1 VGRADKELAV
11 AGRIRVDAH
20 DVPRVLV
27 RNNGGLGCLDRDRLD
42 RAVRRFL
49 RENSLT
55 AFFLVIFLITL
66 MAQSQASW
74 RAYVD
79 DQHGH
84 DQPAESYGSYLVSP
98 DFSAKVMENWQ
109 SEFLQF
115 SLYILATI
123 WLIQKGSSESK
134 QEGEAGLQSDQE
146 QQVGRHASAKSPRW
160 AQIGGWRTIL
170 FSHSLLVAMT
180 TIFFL
185 SWFAQSLNGWDQYNA
200 DQQEHGQAEV
210 AWTTYL
216 HEPDFW
222 DATLQ
227 NWQSEFLAVGTMAV
241 FSVYLRQRGSPES
254 KPVGAPLAETGA
266 N

>member
-1 VGRADKELAV
+1 MK
-11 AGRIRVDAH
+11 
-20 DVPRVLV
+20 
-27 RNNGGLGCLDRDRLD
+27 
-42 RAVRRFL
+42 RFL

-55 AFFLVIFLITL
+55 IFFLVIFLLTL
-66 MAQSQASW
+66 TAQSQASW
-74 RAYVD
+74 RAYID
-79 DQHGH
+79 DQHAH
-84 DQPAESYGSYLVSP
+84 NQLADSYAAYLISA

-134 QEGEAGLQSDQE
+134 QEHEAGLQSDEE
-146 QQVGRHASAKSPRW
+146 QQVGSHASAESPRW
-160 AQIGGWRTIL
+160 ARVGDWRTTL
-170 FSHSLLVAMT
+170 YSHSLLIAMT

-200 DQQEHGQAEV
+200 NQHEHGQTAV

-216 HEPDFW
+216 HQPDFW

-254 KPVGAPLAETGA
+254 KPVGTPHAETGA